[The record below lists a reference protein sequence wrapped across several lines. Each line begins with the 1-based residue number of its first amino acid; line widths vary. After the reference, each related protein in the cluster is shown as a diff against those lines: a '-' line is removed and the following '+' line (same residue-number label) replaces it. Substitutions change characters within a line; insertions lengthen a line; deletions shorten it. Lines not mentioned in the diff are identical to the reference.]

1 MYAISFECLNWKKK
15 SKFTAIYIFNYR
27 VFIIQRSWDDLSKR
41 MSESFHCFELQQ
53 LTVIVS
59 AFISII
65 NNKMYQSEKRRYHP
79 LVEFLR
85 SLYGDWPVMRDFAFR
100 GHKPKNIEN
109 HYAAAWFSM
118 CKSCSHI
125 VQWQLC
131 QKQLTVNSFGGGR
144 VL

>member
-1 MYAISFECLNWKKK
+1 MYAISFECLIWKKK
-15 SKFTAIYIFNYR
+15 SKFTAIYIFNYW